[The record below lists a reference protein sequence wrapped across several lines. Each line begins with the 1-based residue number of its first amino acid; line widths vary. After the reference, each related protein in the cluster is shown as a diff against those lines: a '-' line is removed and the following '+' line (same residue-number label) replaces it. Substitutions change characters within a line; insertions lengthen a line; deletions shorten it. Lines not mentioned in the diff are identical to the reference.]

1 MKKFFN
7 EPEMNISMFDV
18 ENVVTTSNIEP
29 QPEAPMKAIDK
40 LNAANN
46 NLADVTNKITVTF

>member
-1 MKKFFN
+1 
-7 EPEMNISMFDV
+7 MNISMFDV
-18 ENVVTTSNIEP
+18 ENVVTTGSDITPEP
-29 QPEAPMKAIDK
+29 KDPMSAMDK